1 VARFVSI
8 KRRRFLF
15 FCARTAIFACLC
27 GTQAMGA
34 EREQGVLEIRIKDHR
49 EAIDD
54 FAHLN
59 IRIDKISIS
68 PKPGLRIWQTGWQ
81 ELAPSPATVDLTQY
95 VGKKTARI
103 FRGAVEARVF
113 DAFHLKLESIEG
125 VLKKTRETVP
135 VKNTVGPVKLSFQVP
150 SKGETLLVIDL
161 VVTDFSDHPPRGY
174 ELSIKGFELFANG
187 KLIQRIPPG

>member
-1 VARFVSI
+1 
-8 KRRRFLF
+8 
-15 FCARTAIFACLC
+15 
-27 GTQAMGA
+27 
-34 EREQGVLEIRIKDHR
+34 
-49 EAIDD
+49 
-54 FAHLN
+54 
-59 IRIDKISIS
+59 
-68 PKPGLRIWQTGWQ
+68 
-81 ELAPSPATVDLTQY
+81 VDLTQY